1 MMKRVKQLLIQT
13 IILLISGV
21 SPELF
26 AQRTNTQTVLEE
38 GSVEEQ
44 FNHILNKSSTYN
56 DYKAIKSSS
65 IYTLRKN
72 VFDTLNM
79 LKADAVHRQNI
90 IAADRVKIDSLTEE
104 LAGTQNGLAHAVKE
118 KNSLQFLGIRMNKS
132 VYNSITWLVIGILAI
147 SLAILILMYKR
158 SHVVTVKALSDLE
171 EIRDEFEKHR
181 KRALERQEE
190 VVRKYHAELNKY
202 KSKATT
208 NKSSG

>member
-1 MMKRVKQLLIQT
+1 MKHVKYLLIQALF
-13 IILLISGV
+13 IIFFFQAAGLS
-21 SPELF
+21 
-26 AQRTNTQTVLEE
+26 AQQTDTQTILEE

-72 VFDTLNM
+72 VFDTLKT
-79 LKADAVHRQNI
+79 LKAAAETRNKI
-90 IAADRVKIDSLTEE
+90 IAENNITIDSLTDQLATTQDE
-104 LAGTQNGLAHAVKE
+104 LSVAIKE
-118 KNSLQFLGIRMNKS
+118 KNSLKFLGINMNKS
-132 VYNSITWLVIGILAI
+132 VYNSITWLVIGILI
-147 SLAILILMYKR
+147 FTLVTFILMYKR

-171 EIRDEFEKHR
+171 ETREEFEKHR

-202 KSKATT
+202 K
-208 NKSSG
+208 NKSVSNKST

>member
-1 MMKRVKQLLIQT
+1 MKRAKLLPIQT
-13 IILLISGV
+13 IFLLIFVLS
-21 SPELF
+21 SELS
-26 AQRTNTQTVLEE
+26 AQKPNTQTILEE

-65 IYTLRKN
+65 IYTLKKN
-72 VFDTLNM
+72 VFDTLKM
-79 LKADAVHRQNI
+79 LKADAALRQDI
-90 IAADRVKIDSLTEE
+90 IAAERIKTDSLTKE
-104 LAGTQNGLAHAVKE
+104 LTGTQNDLVLAVKE
-118 KNSLQFLGIRMNKS
+118 KNSIQLLGIKMNKS
-132 VYNSITWLVIGILAI
+132 VYNSITWLVIGILSVLLVI
-147 SLAILILMYKR
+147 FILMYKR
-158 SHVVTVKALSDLE
+158 SHVVTVKSLSDLE

-202 KSKATT
+202 KGKATT